1 MFNKYVQL
9 FNRIVGRIYQKNNPI
24 GYARKSGVKIG
35 ADCRLCG
42 VVNFG
47 SEPYLVSLGNHV
59 SITDSNFVTHD
70 GGVWVFR
77 KEFPQVD
84 MVAPIKVGN
93 NVFIG
98 MGCTILPGVV
108 VEDNVVI
115 GAGSIVTKSLPENG
129 VYAGIPAKKIKSL
142 DEYKAGIL
150 PRCVDS
156 KLMTPSDKE
165 RFLKSRFEQ
174 KNN

>member
-1 MFNKYVQL
+1 MHRK
-9 FNRIVGRIYQKNNPI
+9 RDPI
-24 GYARKSGVKIG
+24 GYARKIGVKLG
-35 ADCRLCG
+35 EDCRFCG

-47 SEPYLVSLGNHV
+47 SEPYLVSLGSHV
-59 SITDSNFVTHD
+59 SVTDSNFITHD

-77 KEFPQVD
+77 DEFPKVD

-98 MGCTILPGVV
+98 MGCTILPGVIIG
-108 VEDNVVI
+108 DNVVI
-115 GAGSIVTKSLPENG
+115 GAGSIVTKSLPANG

-142 DEYKAGIL
+142 DEYKAGVL

-156 KLMTPSDKE
+156 KLMTPSNKE
-165 RFLKSRFEQ
+165 RFLKSKFELR
-174 KNN
+174 K